1 MKVKEL
7 IEKLQKQD
15 PEDEIHIIVNHCK
28 IGESI
33 DENVN
38 MATPEALLDCR
49 LATAKFLAN
58 LSKSEPTTTRN
69 D

>member
-1 MKVKEL
+1 ML
-7 IEKLQKQD
+7 
-15 PEDEIHIIVNHCK
+15 